1 MSRKMLLLIATLL
14 IATNGIL
21 CFAQVEQGAITG
33 AVVDSTGASIPN
45 AKVTATN
52 QATGTVART
61 ETTAD
66 GYYKVPYLPAGKYNV
81 VVEKDGF
88 AVDRVTDVPVLV
100 GQIATIDV
108 ILKPGSVHDE
118 VTIKGNAVMIE
129 QVGSSLGYVAGTT
142 QIIELPTNRSPYSL
156 LTLSPGVI
164 ATGNTGTGPIV
175 NGGRS
180 NTSAILFDGQDTRNN
195 STLDNAYTPPQETVG
210 EVRFITN
217 NFSAEYGRSAGGVLV
232 AAGRSGGNRLH
243 GSVYDYLKND
253 KLNANSWTN
262 NRNGTARGRQRHN
275 EYGFSVS
282 GPVAIPHV
290 YDGRNKT
297 FFLFNWEQVNDH
309 GANQQN
315 LTVPTALQ
323 KSGDFSQTF
332 TKSGALI
339 RIYDPL
345 TTMPDASQKSG
356 YSRLPF
362 PNNVIPANRIDPIT
376 RKMLGYLPDPTLSVS
391 PQLLPNWTATFPQIT
406 HTDRWFTRA
415 DQNFGDKN
423 RLF

>member
-33 AVVDSTGASIPN
+33 AVVDSTGASIPG

-52 QATGTVART
+52 QATGTIART

-66 GYYKVPYLPAGKYNV
+66 GYYKLPYLPAGKYNV

-88 AVDRVTDVPVLV
+88 ALDRVTDVPVLV

-129 QVGSSLGYVAGTT
+129 QVGASLGYVTGTT

-175 NGGRS
+175 SGGRS

-195 STLDNAYTPPQETVG
+195 STLDNAYTPPQETVQ

-232 AAGRSGGNRLH
+232 AAGKSGSNKLH
-243 GSVYDYLKND
+243 GSAYDYLKND
-253 KLNANSWTN
+253 LLNANSWTN
-262 NRNGTARGRQRHN
+262 NRNNVARGRQRHN
-275 EYGFSVS
+275 EYGFTLS
-282 GPVAIPHV
+282 GPVYVPRV
-290 YDGRNKT
+290 YNGRNRT
-297 FFLFNWEQVNDH
+297 FFFFNWEQINDH
-309 GANQQN
+309 GVSTPTS
-315 LTVPTALQ
+315 TVPTALQ
-323 KSGDFSQTF
+323 KTGDFSKTF
-332 TKSGALI
+332 TNTGALI
-339 RIYDPL
+339 KIYDPL
-345 TTMPDASQKSG
+345 LTVADPTQKSG
-356 YSRLPF
+356 FGRGVF
-362 PNNVIPANRIDPIT
+362 PNNVIPGTRID
-376 RKMLGYLPDPTLSVS
+376 KMMSKIIGYYPDPTTAIS
-391 PQLLPNWTATFPQIT
+391 PTLGTNWS
-406 HTDRWFTRA
+406 
-415 DQNFGDKN
+415 QNFPPHYPSGQVVHASG
-423 RLF
+423 